1 MPELPP
7 PSLTRAIAQVGVAT
21 RRSRG
26 GTADPAAIADARRNL
41 KAAQVRR
48 AIEDALATEPRLTL
62 EQCAYLAS
70 LLASGR
76 PL

>member
-1 MPELPP
+1 MPDLPP
-7 PSLTRAIAQVGVAT
+7 PSLLRAIAQVGVAS

-26 GTADPAAIADARRNL
+26 GTADPVAIADARRNL
-41 KAAQVRR
+41 KAAQVLR
-48 AIEDALATEPRLTL
+48 AIEDAMATEPRLTL
-62 EQCAYLAS
+62 DQCNYLAS